1 MSNIENKNKKQ
12 DISNYQIDF
21 NQKIGK
27 NKSKVITKGK
37 NKRNQN
43 KNKDNKSNNNKTKKN
58 N

>member
-27 NKSKVITKGK
+27 NKLVCG
-37 NKRNQN
+37 NKLLVGN
-43 KNKDNKSNNNKTKKN
+43 KYYH
-58 N
+58 